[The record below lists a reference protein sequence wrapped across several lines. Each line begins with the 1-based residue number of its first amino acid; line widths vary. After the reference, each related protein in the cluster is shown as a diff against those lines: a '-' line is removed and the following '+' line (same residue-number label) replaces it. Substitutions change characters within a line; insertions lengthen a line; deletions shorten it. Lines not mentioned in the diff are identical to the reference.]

1 MVGLD
6 LDTDRRMPPI
16 EDTPIFQDVILRQ
29 VESLYVSCDL
39 LPTETL
45 FPKSF
50 IDKQPSLKELE
61 VDPNGVGTFSVLK
74 ALLLHPRVNVCIPD
88 PSLGSNLNSLTII
101 RVHTFAWNSDG
112 RGWSAFIDALPGLKC
127 LELFIDDTDR
137 IWTDGKEDPGASG
150 DYFLGLKTRIIEY
163 GIIFA
168 YDYGSRFLTHSTSAN
183 RFVSLMIRD
192 IMMIRNTDCA
202 YT

>member
-1 MVGLD
+1 MD
-6 LDTDRRMPPI
+6 LDADDNVPPI
-16 EDTPIFQDVILRQ
+16 EDVPLFRDVAIGQL
-29 VESLYVSCDL
+29 ESLRVSSTL
-39 LPTETL
+39 HPSEIL
-45 FPKSF
+45 FPKLF
-50 IDKQPSLKELE
+50 IDNQPSLKELE
-61 VDPNGVGTFSVLK
+61 VDFNNVGTFSVLK

-127 LELFIDDTDR
+127 LELFIDDRDR

-202 YT
+202 YI